1 MAKDY
6 RQQIVI
12 RRLDRPLDEN
22 LEKEIEW
29 LCQCLGLSS
38 EEERLPVDIFK
49 NLLMHTYKGR
59 PVSSTMLT
67 KGKHVTR
74 GAVVY
79 HLNRFIQSG
88 LVVRRGREYTLRD
101 RTLTGTLDE
110 VEEDLLRFLRR
121 MKEIAVKIDA
131 EAYER

>member
-12 RRLDRPLDEN
+12 RKLERPLEEN
-22 LEKEIEW
+22 FEKEVEW

-38 EEERLPVDIFK
+38 EEEKLPVDIFK
-49 NLLMHTYKGR
+49 TLLAQTYRGK

-67 KGKHVTR
+67 KGKSVTR
-74 GAVVY
+74 GAIVY

-101 RTLTGTLDE
+101 RTLTRTLDE
-110 VEEDLLRFLRR
+110 VEEDVLRFLRR
-121 MKEIAVKIDA
+121 MKEIAEKID
-131 EAYER
+131 EEVCEK

>member
-12 RRLDRPLDEN
+12 RRLERPLEEN
-22 LEKEIEW
+22 FEKEVEW

-38 EEERLPVDIFK
+38 EEEKLPVDIFK
-49 NLLMHTYKGR
+49 TLLTHSQKGR

-67 KGKHVTR
+67 KGKNVTR
-74 GAVVY
+74 GAIVY

-101 RTLTGTLDE
+101 RTLTRTLDE
-110 VEEDLLRFLRR
+110 VEEDVLRFLRR
-121 MKEIAVKIDA
+121 MKEIAEKID
-131 EAYER
+131 EAVCEK